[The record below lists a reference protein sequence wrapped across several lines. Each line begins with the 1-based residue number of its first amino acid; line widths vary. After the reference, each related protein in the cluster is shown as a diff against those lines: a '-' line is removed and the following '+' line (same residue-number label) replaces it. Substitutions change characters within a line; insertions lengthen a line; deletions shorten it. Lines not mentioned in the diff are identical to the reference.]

1 MAACVRRLFFLPVP
15 THLEPGIDEVRIEYS
30 PAFANVREKPC
41 NRPFSAL
48 KYVGSCTLFSNVLS
62 IHSII
67 HTLPLVFS
75 ASPNYNIKRISK
87 ADVQTERSDIAM
99 ANVLIVED
107 EKNMQE
113 IIADYMRRGGHTCFT
128 ADDGVDALMILKN
141 NPMDLMI
148 LDIMMPHLDGFSV
161 CKMAREMSNL
171 PIIMLTA
178 KSSEDEKLKG
188 YDLGTD
194 DYMTKPF
201 SPKVLLAKANALL
214 RRSSVAPADGINA
227 GKISIIPASRKV
239 FVDGQETALTH
250 KEYEL
255 LYFLMAN
262 PGQIFSREQLL
273 NRIWGYDFEGTTRTV
288 DTHIKTLR
296 QKLGDESRHIVTL
309 IRSGYKFEVTP

>member
-1 MAACVRRLFFLPVP
+1 
-15 THLEPGIDEVRIEYS
+15 
-30 PAFANVREKPC
+30 
-41 NRPFSAL
+41 
-48 KYVGSCTLFSNVLS
+48 
-62 IHSII
+62 
-67 HTLPLVFS
+67 
-75 ASPNYNIKRISK
+75 
-87 ADVQTERSDIAM
+87 M
-99 ANVLIVED
+99 ANILIVED

-113 IIADYMRRGGHTCFT
+113 IIAEYMRRGGHTCFT
-128 ADDGVDALMILKN
+128 ADDGVDALMVLKN

-178 KSSEDEKLKG
+178 KSGEDDKLKG
-188 YDLGTD
+188 YDLGAD

-214 RRSSVAPADGINA
+214 RRSSALPADTMSI
-227 GKISIIPASRKV
+227 GKISIIPAAHQV
-239 FVDGQETALTH
+239 FLDGQEITLTH
-250 KEYEL
+250 KKYEL
-255 LYFLMAN
+255 LSFFMAN

-296 QKLGDESRHIVTL
+296 QKLGDEGKHIVTL
-309 IRSGYKFEVTP
+309 IRSGYKFEVTV